1 MYHKLTRLASS
12 LKVFGQK
19 KIKLDTGITV
29 LRVMMIMMATGPVKT
44 EKVTDTGTTLRD
56 LKMKESG

>member
-1 MYHKLTRLASS
+1 
-12 LKVFGQK
+12 
-19 KIKLDTGITV
+19 
-29 LRVMMIMMATGPVKT
+29 MMIMMATGPVKT

>member
-1 MYHKLTRLASS
+1 MKMRS
-12 LKVFGQK
+12 
-19 KIKLDTGITV
+19 DTGIIA